1 MKALMRLLGLVLIL
15 YLTAVGYMY
24 VKQRDL
30 LFVRDAHPGPLD
42 GFWFQAT
49 PDTRIWIDR
58 LNPGQPRALLYFPG
72 NTTSDWDDAK
82 RLSTAL
88 PHHTLYFV
96 RYRGYA
102 NSDGEPSQDALYAD
116 ALALFDAIKPK
127 HKTVDIMGRSLG
139 TGMAVY
145 TAARRT
151 GGKLLLTT
159 PYDGILIA
167 AQKAY
172 PWLPVSLILKDPF
185 PSKEFAPEI
194 DEQTEVILAKGDQKI
209 PNASSENLIKA
220 FKNKPEV
227 IVLRGTTHSAVVRH
241 PLYLKTLQDFFE
253 K

>member
-1 MKALMRLLGLVLIL
+1 MKAISRLLGLVLIL
-15 YLTAVGYMY
+15 YLAAAGYMY
-24 VKQRDL
+24 TKQRDL
-30 LFVRDAHPGPLD
+30 LFVRDAHPKPFD
-42 GFWFQAT
+42 GFWFQAA

-58 LNPGQPRALLYFPG
+58 LNPGQSKALLYFPG

-82 RLSTAL
+82 RLSKAL

-102 NSDGEPSQDALYAD
+102 NSEGKPSQDAFYAD
-116 ALALFDAIKPK
+116 ALALFDTIKPK

-145 TAARRT
+145 TAAKRT

-167 AQKAY
+167 AKKAY

-185 PSKEFAPEI
+185 PSKKFAPAI
-194 DEQTEVILAKGDQKI
+194 DEQTEVIMAKGDQKI
-209 PNASSENLIKA
+209 PNVSSRNLIKA
-220 FKNKPEV
+220 FKKKPEV
-227 IVLRGTTHSAVVRH
+227 IVLRGTTHSAIVRH
-241 PLYLKTLQDFFE
+241 PLYLKTLQNFFE